1 VAEARAATS
10 RSESDAASRNTWQNW
25 LHALGSARR
34 EGWGDP
40 WGYAFLAPA
49 MILFIVFGAWP
60 VVRGLTMAFTDYRFL
75 LTDHAPFN
83 GIQNFLEMLHDP
95 EYTEGLGRS
104 LLFSAIY
111 APSNVLIA
119 LFLATFIA
127 QVRHARAA
135 SIYRV
140 LTYLPVVLPISVA
153 MLLWKELADSQFGY
167 INYLLHDILRLG
179 IKPAWFSDP
188 PLVIPAM
195 AVAAIW
201 KTLGANTLLFLIGL
215 YNINVEIY
223 EAASMDGAG
232 PFQQWWRITLPLI
245 KPTLT
250 LVLVLITG
258 VLSWAGTQEALIL
271 FNGGGP
277 EEAGQTV
284 GVYSYLVAFRLGDLR
299 WGYSAAM
306 NLSVGILAM
315 ILAAIVF
322 RLLRSDRMT

>member
-1 VAEARAATS
+1 VSEARS
-10 RSESDAASRNTWQNW
+10 IESDRARDAAAESTWESW
-25 LHALGSARR
+25 RRALGSARR
-34 EGWGDP
+34 EAWGDP
-40 WGYAFLAPA
+40 WGYAFIAPA
-49 MILFIVFGAWP
+49 LVLFVVFGAWP
-60 VVRGLTMAFTDYRFL
+60 VLRGLSMAFTDYRFL
-75 LTDHAPFN
+75 LADHAPFV
-83 GIQNFLEMLHDP
+83 GLQNFVEMSGDE
-95 EYTEGLGRS
+95 EYTAGLGRS

-111 APSNVLIA
+111 APANVLVS

-135 SIYRV
+135 SVYRV
-140 LTYLPVVLPISVA
+140 LVYLPVVLPISVA
-153 MLLWKELADSQFGY
+153 MLLWKELGDSQFGY
-167 INYLLHDILRLG
+167 VNYFLHDVLGLG

-188 PLVIPAM
+188 PLVIPTM

-215 YNINVEIY
+215 YNINAEIY

-232 PFQQWWRITLPLI
+232 PFQQWRWITVPLI

-277 EEAGQTV
+277 QEAGQTV
-284 GVYSYLVAFRLGDLR
+284 GVYSYLVAFRVGDLR
-299 WGYSAAM
+299 WGYAAAM

-315 ILAAIVF
+315 IVAAIVF
-322 RLLRSDRMT
+322 RTLRSERPT

>member
-1 VAEARAATS
+1 VSEARPVAPVGAEDAAT
-10 RSESDAASRNTWQNW
+10 ASAWQNFRRAYG
-25 LHALGSARR
+25 LARR
-34 EGWGDP
+34 ESWGDP
-40 WGYAFLAPA
+40 WGYAFIAPA
-49 MILFIVFGAWP
+49 LILFVVFGAWP
-60 VVRGLTMAFTDYRFL
+60 VLRGLSMAFTDYRFL
-75 LTDHAPFN
+75 LADHAPFN
-83 GIQNFLEMLHDP
+83 GLQNFVEMVGDN
-95 EYTEGLGRS
+95 EYTDGLGRS

-111 APSNVLIA
+111 APSNVLIS

-140 LTYLPVVLPISVA
+140 LVYLPVVLPISVA
-153 MLLWKELADSQFGY
+153 MLLWQELADSQFGY
-167 INYLLHDILRLG
+167 INYFLHDVLRLG

-188 PLVIPAM
+188 GLVIPTM

-215 YNINVEIY
+215 YNINGEIY
-223 EAASMDGAG
+223 EAASMDGAS
-232 PFQQWWRITLPLI
+232 PVQQWRWITLPLI

-277 EEAGQTV
+277 QEAGQTV
-284 GVYSYLVAFRLGDLR
+284 GVYSYLVAFRLGDMR
-299 WGYSAAM
+299 WGYAAAM
-306 NLSVGILAM
+306 NLTVGILAM
-315 ILAAIVF
+315 IVAAFVF
-322 RLLRSDRMT
+322 RTLRSERQM